1 MKQGKIIETP
11 SGMWRLLLL
20 ALILLTTAIFSFGI
34 GRYSLSAG
42 EILRYIFLNDY
53 ADDNIPILITQVR
66 MPRILGAIL
75 AGGALAVSGAAYQG
89 LFRNPMVSPDILGIS
104 SGAGFGAAIAIV
116 FSMGIAGI
124 QSMAFL
130 SGLLAVSLSLF
141 LSRMMAN
148 YDKILVLVLSGMIV
162 GSLFSALLSLMKY
175 VADSESKLPDITFW
189 LMGSLSALTMKELK
203 IIFPVVACALLPMF
217 LSSWKLNI
225 LSFGDEE
232 AQTLG
237 LNTRRLRILIICSAS
252 LLTASVVSVTGLIG
266 WVGLIIPHFTRFLV
280 GPNHKVLLPASFLTG
295 AAFMLLVDDLSRSV
309 STLEIPLGI
318 ITAMIGAPLFFIVLK
333 VTSKR
338 VW

>member
-1 MKQGKIIETP
+1 
-11 SGMWRLLLL
+11 
-20 ALILLTTAIFSFGI
+20 
-34 GRYSLSAG
+34 
-42 EILRYIFLNDY
+42 
-53 ADDNIPILITQVR
+53 
-66 MPRILGAIL
+66 
-75 AGGALAVSGAAYQG
+75 
-89 LFRNPMVSPDILGIS
+89 
-104 SGAGFGAAIAIV
+104 
-116 FSMGIAGI
+116 
-124 QSMAFL
+124 MAFL
-130 SGLLAVSLSLF
+130 TGLLAVGISLF

-203 IIFPVVACALLPMF
+203 IIFPVVLCALVPML

-225 LSFGDEE
+225 LSCGDEE
-232 AQTLG
+232 ARTLG

-266 WVGLIIPHFTRFLV
+266 WVGLIIPHFTRFVV
-280 GPNHKVLLPASFLTG
+280 GPDHKVLLPASFLTG